1 MTGIENIR
9 KVYFLGIGG
18 IGMSA
23 LARWFRHSGFAVAG
37 YDRTPSR
44 LTGELQQEGI
54 DIHFEDLGANVE
66 AHAGER
72 QTTLVVVTPAVPD
85 RFGEWEWLADNGFT
99 ILKRSEVLG
108 MICNRKKC
116 LAVAGTHGKTTVSTM
131 AATILKFSTT
141 GCGAFLGGISKNFN
155 SNLILPGS
163 DDQWIVTEADEYDRS
178 FLWLTPDVAVITY
191 MDADHLDIYGRYDEM
206 KTSFIQFAGQI
217 RSGGSLIVRRELAS
231 EFQLLPG
238 RQKFTY
244 SLSEDANFCAIG
256 LQMDPLTH
264 QYTFRIKTPSGLTP
278 SITMSYPGKLNV
290 ENAVAAAACA
300 FLAGAKP
307 REIKEGLERYTGVK
321 RRFDIL
327 YKDENTL
334 FIDDYAHHPEE
345 LKAFITSVRMLYP
358 GKKIT
363 GIFQPHLYS
372 RTRDF
377 AGEFAQSLDLLDRA
391 ILLPIYPARE
401 LPIPGVDSGLIL
413 RLMTLRAKQLAEK
426 SEIASLARESRSG
439 IVLTMGAGDIELLT
453 SEIISCLKNET
464 GS

>member
-1 MTGIENIR
+1 M
-9 KVYFLGIGG
+9 
-18 IGMSA
+18 
-23 LARWFRHSGFAVAG
+23 
-37 YDRTPSR
+37 
-44 LTGELQQEGI
+44 
-54 DIHFEDLGANVE
+54 
-66 AHAGER
+66 
-72 QTTLVVVTPAVPD
+72 
-85 RFGEWEWLADNGFT
+85 ADNGFT

-244 SLSEDANFCAIG
+244 SLSEDADFCAIG